1 MRGLSLKTLTE
12 IVDEIYKNDDTKA
25 TKTLITAIANSLIT
39 RVGDSLKDGEEVRLS
54 NLGTFTLTHREAR
67 MGRNPATGEQVQIA
81 AKTAI
86 KFKATKTLAD
96 AVA

>member
-1 MRGLSLKTLTE
+1 MKTLSD
-12 IVDEIYKNDDTKA
+12 IVDDIYKNDNTGL
-25 TKTLITAIANSLIT
+25 TKTQIAAITNNLIA
-39 RVGDSLKDGEEVRLS
+39 RMGDSLKGGEEVRIN

-67 MGRNPATGEQVQIA
+67 IGRNPATGEQVQIA

-86 KFKATKTLAD
+86 KFKATKSLAN

>member
-1 MRGLSLKTLTE
+1 MKTLSN
-12 IVDEIYKNDDTKA
+12 IVDDIYKNDDTGA
-25 TKTLITAIANSLIT
+25 TKTQITAIANNLIT
-39 RVGDSLKDGEEVRLS
+39 RVGDSLKNGEEVRLN

-67 MGRNPATGEQVQIA
+67 VGRNPATGEQVQIA

-86 KFKATKTLAD
+86 KFKATKSLAD

>member
-1 MRGLSLKTLTE
+1 MKTLTE
-12 IVDEIYKNDDTKA
+12 IVDEIHKNDDTGA
-25 TKTLITAIANSLIT
+25 TKAQITAIANNLIT
-39 RVGDSLKDGEEVRLS
+39 RIGDSLKGGEEVRIN
-54 NLGTFTLTHREAR
+54 NLGTFSLVHRDAR

-86 KFKATKTLAD
+86 KFKATKSLAD

>member
-1 MRGLSLKTLTE
+1 MKTLTE
-12 IVDEIYKNDDTKA
+12 IVDEIHKHDLTGATKA
-25 TKTLITAIANSLIT
+25 QITAIANNLIT
-39 RVGDSLKDGEEVRLS
+39 RVGDSLKGGDEVRLN
-54 NLGTFTLTHREAR
+54 NLGTFTLTHRDAR

-86 KFKATKTLAD
+86 KFKATKSLAD